1 MTTHSPLGAS
11 GAERWMKC
19 PGSVRLLQHLQLD
32 ESDEEDWTKEGTAA
46 HEAAAWCLEHDEDA
60 WERVGYA
67 HNGITMTAELVDPI
81 QTYLGYCRSKTLQ
94 KRFVEYRV
102 SSPAHPLMFGTLD
115 HGGVGLDASGLYL
128 DVDDFKFGAGLY
140 VEIEDNPQLKYY
152 AFCLID
158 GIERQ
163 EGRELPDNAPV
174 NLTIVQPRITW
185 IDPVRTWPT
194 TVYAIKTWAHGVLIP
209 AMKETEL
216 SDGLDAGPWCRF
228 CPAKLVCPLLTGMF
242 RAGALANPKHVEGMN
257 MARLAQEYQAAK
269 AVKFYITAVEREA
282 FRQLSRGETHEALK
296 LVKKKANRDWRPGA
310 PEKIQALFGDEALTL
325 PVLKSPAQIE
335 KLPGGPAAVS
345 EHAYTPDTGVTVAL
359 ASDPG
364 HAIPVPKPADRFSSQ
379 LQEQLAASVVA
390 TA

>member
-1 MTTHSPLGAS
+1 MTQHSPLGAS

-60 WERVGYA
+60 WERVGQA

-81 QTYLGYCRSKTLQ
+81 QTYLDYCRSKTLQ

-115 HGGVGLDASGLYL
+115 HGGVGLDASGLYV

-140 VEIEDNPQLKYY
+140 VEIEDKPQLKYY

-163 EGRELPDNAPV
+163 EGRELPPTAAV

-185 IDPVRTWPT
+185 IDPVRTWST

-228 CPAKLVCPLLTGMF
+228 CPAKIVCPLLTGMF
-242 RAGALANPKHVEGMN
+242 RAGALANPKHVEGIGMVTVEER
-257 MARLAQEYQAAK
+257 ARLMGEAIALLAPTTYNEPFGAVVIEANLCGTPAITTDWGSFPELIENGVNGYRCNLMRDFLGAIKRAPFLSPTAIRERAVARYSLDAIRPQYAAYLDRI
-269 AVKFYITAVEREA
+269 AVHGTTDGWYSK
-282 FRQLSRGETHEALK
+282 
-296 LVKKKANRDWRPGA
+296 
-310 PEKIQALFGDEALTL
+310 
-325 PVLKSPAQIE
+325 
-335 KLPGGPAAVS
+335 
-345 EHAYTPDTGVTVAL
+345 
-359 ASDPG
+359 
-364 HAIPVPKPADRFSSQ
+364 
-379 LQEQLAASVVA
+379 
-390 TA
+390 